1 MAQTCDTSVDNS
13 EATAGNSSGICQG
26 VATVKTNTFPL
37 FGICWLLRRAVS
49 KVTFPE
55 RLRVMKAL
63 LSQRYVHIW
72 GVTKN
77 CWDREMLCHLT
88 CPISP
93 PDISLSGKG
102 KCNPTRETIFFSIF
116 SILWEFNVTVGKNL
130 LELTNCN

>member
-13 EATAGNSSGICQG
+13 EATASNSSGICQG

-37 FGICWLLRRAVS
+37 FDICCLLRRAVS

-55 RLRVMKAL
+55 GLRVMKAL
-63 LSQRYVHIW
+63 LLQRYVHIW

-88 CPISP
+88 CPLVLLTFLFQEKAKAI
-93 PDISLSGKG
+93 L
-102 KCNPTRETIFFSIF
+102 REKQFLFQYF
-116 SILWEFNVTVGKNL
+116 QFCGNL
-130 LELTNCN
+130 M